1 MAATIQLPESLAG
14 RLEDLAREEGIGL
27 DALITRL
34 MSEHLERRERPAG
47 ERRKPA

>member
-1 MAATIQLPESLAG
+1 MAAAIHQPENLAG

-34 MSEHLERRERPAG
+34 KRRR
-47 ERRKPA
+47 